1 MSTVRSLFLVG
12 CLVAVAVGAHAQIR
26 MRISLEN
33 SVDHVQVRSV
43 RRFADALSAKT
54 AGQMTVEVY
63 TDARLFRDRDV
74 VAALLQGRVEM
85 AVPGTWQLDRFEPA
99 VGALLLP
106 AFFGRESE
114 YVHTLLDRG
123 LGAEIDRRLAHS
135 TGLVVLGRWIGLGA
149 AHLFTID
156 RPLSRHDQV
165 HGLTIRYA
173 GGVANRMR
181 LQALGATPV
190 LIAWPD
196 LQQRLDDRAIDG
208 VLTTFETVASARL
221 WERGIRYVLADSQHF
236 SHYVPLVSPQ
246 FWARLPEDLRSVI
259 ATTWDEHVDE
269 ARADAAA
276 SQARARRTLEAN
288 GVIVVDPDSDGI
300 GRWRAR
306 LMADQPSM
314 IEALDLDRSFV
325 GMLSVPRGE

>member
-1 MSTVRSLFLVG
+1 MSRARSVFLVG
-12 CLVAVAVGAHAQIR
+12 CIAAVAVVAPAQIR
-26 MRISLEN
+26 MRISIEN
-33 SVDHVQVRSV
+33 TVDHVQVRAV
-43 RRFADALSAKT
+43 QRFADALSAKT

-63 TDARLFRDRDV
+63 PEARLFRDRDV

-106 AFFGRESE
+106 AFFGREPE
-114 YVHTLLDRG
+114 YVHRLLDRG
-123 LGAEIDRRLAHS
+123 LGAEIDLRLTHN
-135 TGLVVLGRWIGLGA
+135 TGLVVLGRWIDLGA

-156 RPLSRHDQV
+156 RPLTHHDQV
-165 HGLTIRYA
+165 QGLTIRYA
-173 GGVANRMR
+173 GGEANRMR
-181 LQALGATPV
+181 LDALGASPV

-196 LQQRLDDRAIDG
+196 LRQRLDERAIDG

-221 WERGIRYVLADSQHF
+221 WEHGIRYAFADAQHF

-246 FWARLPEDLRSVI
+246 FWARLPEHLRSVI
-259 ATTWDEHVDE
+259 AVTWDEHVDA

-276 SQARARRTLEAN
+276 AQIRARRTLEAN
-288 GVIVVDPDSDGI
+288 GVIVVDPAIDEI

-306 LMADQPSM
+306 LMGDQPSM
-314 IEALDLDRSFV
+314 IEALGIDRSFV
-325 GMLSVPRGE
+325 EILPAPRDE